1 MSTHWLKR
9 YYQELSYDSVCNKWI
24 DEANNTKLR
33 KSTGSIRTQYLIEQK
48 LWRLF
53 DYEMK
58 IHESREVKQSY
69 FPNRVDEWEEEKTRI
84 YNNMRRTLLTVNQI
98 INDREAEKAR
108 MAYEEEQEQ
117 QRLKS
122 ISNAA
127 IKATRASK
135 RLERK
140 MENERKIATGNL
152 RRSARLNPSSDHYIR
167 RGSIYN
173 NM

>member
-9 YYQELSYDSVCNKWI
+9 YYQELSYDSVCIKWI
-24 DEANNTKLR
+24 EEANTTKLR
-33 KSTGSIRTQYLIEQK
+33 KSTGSIRTQYPIERK
-48 LWRLF
+48 LWSLF
-53 DYEMK
+53 NYEME
-58 IHESREVKQSY
+58 IHQSYEVKQSY

-84 YNNMRRTLLTVNQI
+84 YNNMRRILLTVNQI
-98 INDREAEKAR
+98 INDREAEKTR
-108 MAYEEEQEQ
+108 MAREEEQEQ

-140 MENERKIATGNL
+140 IENEIKIATGNI
-152 RRSARLNPSSDHYIR
+152 RRSSRLANK
-167 RGSIYN
+167 
-173 NM
+173 

>member
-1 MSTHWLKR
+1 MSTHWLKK
-9 YYQELSYDSVCNKWI
+9 YYQELSS
-24 DEANNTKLR
+24 DEACIKAIAMANDTKLR
-33 KSTGSIRTQYLIEQK
+33 KSTGSIRTQYPIERK
-48 LWRLF
+48 LWSLF

-58 IHESREVKQSY
+58 IHNTRDVKQTY
-69 FPNRVDEWEEEKTRI
+69 FPNRLDEWEEEKTRI

-98 INDREAEKAR
+98 INDREAEKVR

-135 RLERK
+135 RQERK
-140 MENERKIATGNL
+140 IENEKKIATGNL
-152 RRSARLNPSSDHYIR
+152 RRSSRLANK
-167 RGSIYN
+167 
-173 NM
+173 

>member
-1 MSTHWLKR
+1 MSTHWLKK
-9 YYQELSYDSVCNKWI
+9 YYQELSS
-24 DEANNTKLR
+24 DEACIKAIAMANDTKLR
-33 KSTGSIRTQYLIEQK
+33 KTTGSIRTQYPIEHK

-53 DYEMK
+53 DYEMR
-58 IHESREVKQSY
+58 IHQSREVKQSY

-84 YNNMRRTLLTVNQI
+84 YNNMRRILLTVNQI

-135 RLERK
+135 RQERK
-140 MENERKIATGNL
+140 IENERKIATGNL
-152 RRSARLNPSSDHYIR
+152 RRSARLNPSSDHHIR

>member
-1 MSTHWLKR
+1 MSTQWLKR
-9 YYQELSYDSVCNKWI
+9 YYQELSYDSVCIKWI
-24 DEANNTKLR
+24 EEANTTKLR

-58 IHESREVKQSY
+58 IHNSRDVKQSY

-108 MAYEEEQEQ
+108 MAREEEQEQ

-135 RLERK
+135 RQERK
-140 MENERKIATGNL
+140 IENEKKIATGNL
-152 RRSARLNPSSDHYIR
+152 RRSSRLANK
-167 RGSIYN
+167 
-173 NM
+173 

>member
-1 MSTHWLKR
+1 MSIHWLKK
-9 YYQELSYDSVCNKWI
+9 YYHELSS
-24 DEANNTKLR
+24 DEACIKAIAMANDTKLR
-33 KSTGSIRTQYLIEQK
+33 KTTGSIRTQYPIERK

-53 DYEMK
+53 DYEME
-58 IHESREVKQSY
+58 IHKSREVKQSY

-84 YNNMRRTLLTVNQI
+84 YNNMRRILLTVNQI
-98 INDREAEKAR
+98 NNDREAEKVR

-152 RRSARLNPSSDHYIR
+152 RRSSRLVNK
-167 RGSIYN
+167 
-173 NM
+173 

>member
-1 MSTHWLKR
+1 
-9 YYQELSYDSVCNKWI
+9 
-24 DEANNTKLR
+24 
-33 KSTGSIRTQYLIEQK
+33 
-48 LWRLF
+48 
-53 DYEMK
+53 MK
-58 IHESREVKQSY
+58 IHNSRDVKQSY

-108 MAYEEEQEQ
+108 MAREEEQEQ

-135 RLERK
+135 RQERK
-140 MENERKIATGNL
+140 IENEKKIATGNL
-152 RRSARLNPSSDHYIR
+152 RRSSRLANK
-167 RGSIYN
+167 
-173 NM
+173 

>member
-1 MSTHWLKR
+1 MSIYWLKR
-9 YYQELSYDSVCNKWI
+9 YYQELSYDSVCIKWI
-24 DEANNTKLR
+24 EEANTTKLR
-33 KSTGSIRTQYLIEQK
+33 KSTGSIRTQYPIERK
-48 LWRLF
+48 LWSLF

-58 IHESREVKQSY
+58 IHQSREVKQTY

-98 INDREAEKAR
+98 INDREAEKVR
-108 MAYEEEQEQ
+108 MAYEEEQVQ

-135 RLERK
+135 RQERK
-140 MENERKIATGNL
+140 IENEKKIATGNL
-152 RRSARLNPSSDHYIR
+152 RRSSRLANK
-167 RGSIYN
+167 
-173 NM
+173 